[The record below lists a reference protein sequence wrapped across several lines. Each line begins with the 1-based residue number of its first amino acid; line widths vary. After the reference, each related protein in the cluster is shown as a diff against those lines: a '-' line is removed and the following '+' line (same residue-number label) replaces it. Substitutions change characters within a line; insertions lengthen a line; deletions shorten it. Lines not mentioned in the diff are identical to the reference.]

1 MKIINPLYDKAFK
14 YLMENNRWATKVI
27 SVILD
32 EEIEELKLN
41 QQETVFPDNKHQ
53 LTLFRLDF
61 KATIKKNDGT
71 KHTVLIELQKSK
83 YITDILRFRNYLG
96 SNYMKAESEKDSDGK
111 DRKVSYP
118 IITIYILGYNLDEI
132 PYMAVTVNHQ
142 VVNSINKEP
151 LHLESDFINQ
161 LNHRSHILQI
171 RRLPEKRVTKL
182 EQFLALF
189 NQAWITENHYILD
202 LQDVPKEF
210 EGIAR
215 YLQTPVLDDSFRLQL
230 QAEEEIDMI
239 FDDQEY
245 RHIKEKMELRK
256 EKEEAESRE
265 KMAQDKILESARFMK
280 QHGISMKDIAVA
292 TGLSEEQISSL

>member
-96 SNYMKAESEKDSDGK
+96 SNYMKAEYFSECGARMPLKRFRWKGQKSII
-111 DRKVSYP
+111 SYH
-118 IITIYILGYNLDEI
+118 Y
-132 PYMAVTVNHQ
+132 H
-142 VVNSINKEP
+142 
-151 LHLESDFINQ
+151 LH
-161 LNHRSHILQI
+161 
-171 RRLPEKRVTKL
+171 
-182 EQFLALF
+182 
-189 NQAWITENHYILD
+189 
-202 LQDVPKEF
+202 
-210 EGIAR
+210 
-215 YLQTPVLDDSFRLQL
+215 FRIQP
-230 QAEEEIDMI
+230 
-239 FDDQEY
+239 
-245 RHIKEKMELRK
+245 
-256 EKEEAESRE
+256 
-265 KMAQDKILESARFMK
+265 
-280 QHGISMKDIAVA
+280 G
-292 TGLSEEQISSL
+292 